1 MSAELEITILGCG
14 SSGGVPRLGDDWG
27 RCDPAEPRN
36 RRRRCALLV
45 RQKGEGGETTVLI
58 DTGPDMRAQ
67 LLDAGAGYLDAV
79 IYTHAHAD
87 HLHGID
93 DLRMLALRNRMKV
106 PVYMDEPTSA
116 RAHEAFDYCF
126 TTPPGSSYPP
136 ILDEQRLAAGEEVV
150 IHGAGGPIAFQP
162 IRVHHGEIDSL
173 AFRFQDVVYLPD
185 VSEIPE
191 SEVARFAG
199 LRLFIIDAL
208 RRTPHP
214 SHFSLDDALHWIA
227 SLKPARAILTNMHN
241 DMDYATLCREL
252 PPHVEP
258 AYDGMVIKLAG
269 GGAAPGSSD

>member
-45 RQKGEGGETTVLI
+45 RQRGEGGETTVLI

-67 LLDAGAGYLDAV
+67 LLDAGVGYLDAV

-136 ILDEQRLAAGEEVV
+136 ILDERRIAAGEETV
-150 IHGAGGPIAFQP
+150 IEGAGGPIGFLP
-162 IRVHHGEIDSL
+162 IRVHHGEISSL
-173 AFRFQDVVYLPD
+173 AFRFQDVIYLPD
-185 VSEIPE
+185 VSEIPG

-199 LRLFIIDAL
+199 LRLLILDAL

-227 SLKPARAILTNMHN
+227 SLTPAQAILTNMHN
-241 DMDYATLCREL
+241 DMDYATLLAEL
-252 PPHVEP
+252 PENVKP
-258 AYDGMVIKLAG
+258 AYDGMVIRLAAAS
-269 GGAAPGSSD
+269 AAPGSSD